1 MSSNVISIF
10 RRKPAATKEEETE
23 RKKAN
28 DRIIREWRLRED
40 SARRRDP
47 DDRKY

>member
-1 MSSNVISIF
+1 MSNVISIF

-28 DRIIREWRLRED
+28 NRIIREWRLRD
-40 SARRRDP
+40 KRRDP
-47 DDRKY
+47 DDLKH

>member
-1 MSSNVISIF
+1 MNNVISIF
-10 RRKPAATKEEETE
+10 RRRKAVPKEEETE
-23 RKKAN
+23 RKKSN
-28 DRIIREWRLRED
+28 DRIIREWRLREE

>member
-10 RRKPAATKEEETE
+10 RRRKAVPKEEETE
-23 RKKAN
+23 RKKSN

-47 DDRKY
+47 DDWKH